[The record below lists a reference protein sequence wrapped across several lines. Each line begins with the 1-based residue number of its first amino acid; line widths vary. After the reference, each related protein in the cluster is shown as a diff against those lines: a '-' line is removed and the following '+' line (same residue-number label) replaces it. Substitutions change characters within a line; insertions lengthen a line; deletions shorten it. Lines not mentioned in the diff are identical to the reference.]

1 MSAAI
6 NRAILLKTRTGP
18 TETVSSGEAY
28 FWLEGSSLKYKD
40 DTQTTYTLSSGVT
53 AEEVQDIVGAFI
65 SAGSSKVVVTY
76 SDVGNTLTID
86 LAQSNID
93 HDALLNFVA
102 NEHIDHTSV
111 SISAGTSL
119 NGGGTIAAS
128 RTINHNTFGTA
139 STYGSATEVPVF
151 TTEST
156 GHVSS
161 VTNTA
166 IAIPSTQITD
176 FTESAQDAVGGAL
189 TDSASIDFTYTDG
202 SNQITAA
209 VIPGGVNHNNLLNGG
224 GTTHVDHS
232 TVSITAGAG
241 LTGGGD
247 ITASRSIAIA
257 TTGVTASSYG
267 SASSVATFTVN
278 ALGQLTAA
286 ASTAISILSAAVT
299 DFAATV
305 RSTVLTG
312 FTVGANS
319 TILATDTVLSAF
331 GKVQGQI
338 NALTS
343 NVLSTL
349 LTGISF
355 TDQTGVAATDTLLQ
369 GMGKLQGQI
378 NVWDELI
385 VTAALNNSSNTT
397 LTNITELTT
406 TVVTGKKYRIE
417 GMILFRSAALTT
429 GITFT
434 MSNAT
439 AVGTLSL
446 VADILFAVDGTGAT
460 FTGAVTSFGD
470 VVTSTAI
477 PVINTDYIIRFSG
490 IFVCTTGGTIF
501 PQFRSEVN
509 GSQVTVGIGSNMIVR
524 EF

>member
-6 NRAILLKTRTGP
+6 NRVILLKTRTGP
-18 TETVSSGEAY
+18 TETVDAGEAY

-53 AEEVQDIVGAFI
+53 PEEVQDIVGAFI

-76 SDVGNTLTID
+76 NDVANTLTID
-86 LAQSNID
+86 LAQGNID

-102 NEHIDHTSV
+102 DEHVAHSSV

-119 NGGGTIAAS
+119 NGGGDITTS

-139 STYGSATEVPVF
+139 STYGSATQVPVF

-156 GHVSS
+156 GHVSA

-166 IAIPSTQITD
+166 IAIPSTQVTD
-176 FTESAQDAVGGAL
+176 FTEAAQDAVGAAL
-189 TDSASIDFTYTDG
+189 VDSTTIDFTYTDA

-209 VIPGGVNHNNLLNGG
+209 VIPGGVNHNSLLNGG
-224 GTTHVDHS
+224 GNIHIDHS
-232 TVSITAGAG
+232 AVSITAGAG

-247 ITASRSIAIA
+247 ITASRSLAIA
-257 TTGVTASSYG
+257 TTGVTATNYG

-278 ALGQLTAA
+278 ALGQLTTAA
-286 ASTAISILSAAVT
+286 TTAISIVASAVT

-319 TILATDTVLSAF
+319 TILATDTLLDAL

-349 LTGISF
+349 LTGVVF
-355 TDQTGVAATDTLLQ
+355 TNQTEVAATDTLLE
-369 GMGKLQGQI
+369 GIGKLQGQI
-378 NVWDELI
+378 NLWDELI
-385 VTAALNNSSNTT
+385 VTTALTNNSNTT
-397 LTNITELTT
+397 LTSITNLTT
-406 TVVTGKKYRIE
+406 TVVAGKRYRIE
-417 GMILFRSAALTT
+417 GMLLYRSTAATN
-429 GITFT
+429 GIGFT
-434 MSNAT
+434 MGNAT
-439 AVGTLSL
+439 AAGTLGMVVSSALAADGAASL
-446 VADILFAVDGTGAT
+446 YSGAIT
-460 FTGAVTSFGD
+460 AFGD
-470 VVTSTAI
+470 LVISTAV
-477 PVINTDYIIRFSG
+477 PAANTDYILQFSG

-501 PQFRSEVN
+501 PQYRSEVN
-509 GSQVTVGIGSNMIVR
+509 GQTTTVQIGSNMIVR